1 MGLKRLVIDFM
12 EWFILLLVD
21 WGVLG
26 PVVEGLSW
34 LYCLRGGVYRGWVWG
49 CWAPLVPPG
58 FLWWT
63 PVGVGVWIGGWGC
76 SA

>member
-34 LYCLRGGVYRGWVWG
+34 LYCLRGGVYSGWFWG
-49 CWAPLVPPG
+49 CWVPLVPLG
-58 FLWWT
+58 LLWWT